1 MKGKMNLWL
10 IVWIGLC
17 TDADNIFLIFFWC
30 VAPPTSFFSGVYRI
44 AWKDKMDCPM
54 FEERLFWMPA
64 VNQDHALHKL
74 HTQIR
79 RPKLS
84 KKKKKKMRSNPCSS
98 LASKKIRLGF
108 LHTECCFLFHALDKI
123 LLSSFISWPWPFNQR
138 FFCYI
143 SVVHHPFYW
152 PSLCLQGF
160 CRY

>member
-84 KKKKKKMRSNPCSS
+84 KKKKKKDAVQSLFFPGFQKDQIRVSSYWVLFLVPCFRQNLTFKFYLLALTFQPKIFLLHFSCSS
-98 LASKKIRLGF
+98 S
-108 LHTECCFLFHALDKI
+108 
-123 LLSSFISWPWPFNQR
+123 LL
-138 FFCYI
+138 
-143 SVVHHPFYW
+143 
-152 PSLCLQGF
+152 LT
-160 CRY
+160 